1 MGVARKESRRLVVF
15 AILVA
20 IACAIWITWLYRIGR
35 RPSPEQ
41 RAREKAEEL
50 KEKVR
55 EFTH

>member
-1 MGVARKESRRLVVF
+1 VGRRESRRLVVF

-20 IACAIWITWLYRIGR
+20 IACALWVAWLYRFGK
-35 RPSPEQ
+35 RPTPEE